1 MPANRVVGPALAVLL
16 FAGVGYGIYRSA
28 TDVRSRRGAGGEDP
42 VTLHGL
48 VGSEKVDFLADPQ
61 VVAALGKHGITLRV
75 EKSGSREMA
84 LRTDLKDYDF
94 AFPAG
99 VPAATQIQQLTGV
112 RRSFAPFFTPM
123 AIASWTPIAAVLQG
137 NGIVRRQ
144 SDNQYIVDLH
154 KLLAVMAKGTRW
166 RDLPQNTAYP
176 IGKSVLVSTTDV
188 RKSNSA
194 AMYLALASYVLNG
207 DNVVQSEG
215 EAQRVIPQLAALFL
229 RQGYQESSSAGP
241 FDDYLTMGM
250 GKAPLVLIYES
261 QFLERKLQPRGGTT
275 KDMVL
280 LYPQPTI
287 YTKHV
292 LVPLKPAAERLGAAL
307 ETDTTLQRLAAE
319 YGLRS
324 SAGDPTKHWASRG
337 VAAPA
342 QLLDV
347 VDPPTFEI
355 LERMITSIDSVAKAG
370 LNTTLTRSNQ

>member
-1 MPANRVVGPALAVLL
+1 MAANRLLGPALAVLL
-16 FAGVGYGIYRSA
+16 LGGVGYGIYRSA
-28 TDVRSRRGAGGEDP
+28 SDARSRRGGNGNDP
-42 VTLHGL
+42 VILRGL

-61 VVAALGKHGITLRV
+61 VVKALARHGLTLRV

-112 RRSFAPFFTPM
+112 RRNFSPFFTPM
-123 AIASWTPIAAVLQG
+123 AIASWTPIASVLQA

-144 SDNQYIVDLH
+144 ADKEYILDMH
-154 KLLAVMAKGTRW
+154 KLLAAMGKGTRW
-166 RDLPQNTAYP
+166 RDLPQNATYP
-176 IGKSVLVSTTDV
+176 IGKSVLISTTDV

-207 DNVVQSEG
+207 DNVVQSDG
-215 EAQRVIPQLAALFL
+215 EVQRLVPGLAPLFL
-229 RQGYQESSSAGP
+229 KQGYQESSSAGP

-250 GKAPLVLIYES
+250 GKAPLVLIYEA
-261 QFLERKLQPRGGTT
+261 QFLERELQPRGGTT

-292 LVPLKPAAERLGAAL
+292 LVPLKPSAERLGIAL
-307 ETDTTLQRLAAE
+307 ESDTTLQRLAAD

-324 SAGDPTKHWASRG
+324 PAGDPTKHWASRG
-337 VAAPA
+337 VIAPA

-355 LERMITSIDSVAKAG
+355 LERMITSIDSIARAG
-370 LNTTLTRSNQ
+370 MTHP